1 MRKTALIAA
10 ALSLASAPLAAES
23 AARTSAPIGGEDELG
38 GGPGLFLGALGLAAV
53 VAGVILVTENDDDTE
68 LPTSA

>member
-10 ALSLASAPLAAES
+10 ALGLASAPLAAES
-23 AARTSAPIGGEDELG
+23 FPRTAAPVEGEDRLA
-38 GGPGLFLGALGLAAV
+38 GPGLMLGAMGVAAII
-53 VAGVILVTENDDDTE
+53 AGVLLVTENDDDTE